1 MKKVIVSATAI
12 ALLAG
17 VLALSGNAWSQQA
30 DRAAAAT
37 SNIPHKVGLI
47 DMAFVFKNYKK
58 FETLREELKVEI
70 AASEEQ
76 AKGVQQETQQLQ
88 AQLKNL
94 TEGGAE
100 HGKLE
105 KQLVQKMAEFETF
118 RREKSREF
126 LKKESQIYSQV
137 YREVEDVVKLYATSF
152 GYTLVIR
159 FNREDAEDENNPQKV
174 LQNMNRQVV
183 YYREDDD
190 ITQKILNKLNKNAG
204 GSAAPASSEQ
214 AAPAARKPAPRTT
227 GSPKAPN

>member
-17 VLALSGNAWSQQA
+17 VLAFSGNAWSQPA
-30 DRAAAAT
+30 GERAA
-37 SNIPHKVGLI
+37 SPNVPHKVGLI
-47 DMAFVFKNYKK
+47 DMAFVFKKYSK
-58 FETLREELKVEI
+58 FETLREELKLEI
-70 AASEEQ
+70 AASEEK

-88 AQLKNL
+88 AQLKQLN
-94 TEGGAE
+94 EGSPE

-137 YREVEDVVKLYATSF
+137 YHEVEDVVKLYATQF

-159 FNREDAEDENNPQKV
+159 FNREDSENDSPQAI

-204 GSAAPASSEQ
+204 GGAAPGASPTE
-214 AAPAARKPAPRTT
+214 PRKAPRAA
-227 GSPKAPN
+227 GAAKEKN

>member
-17 VLALSGNAWSQQA
+17 VLALSGNAWSQQGSE
-30 DRAAAAT
+30 RAA
-37 SNIPHKVGLI
+37 SPNVPHKVGLI

-58 FETLREELKVEI
+58 FETLREELKLEI
-70 AASEEQ
+70 AGSEEK
-76 AKGVQQETQQLQ
+76 AKAVQQETQQLQ
-88 AQLKNL
+88 GQLKQLN
-94 TEGGAE
+94 EGSPE

-137 YREVEDVVKLYATSF
+137 YHEVEDVVKLYATQF

-159 FNREDAEDENNPQKV
+159 FNREDNENDTPQAIM
-174 LQNMNRQVV
+174 QNMNRQVV

-204 GSAAPASSEQ
+204 GAPATT
-214 AAPAARKPAPRTT
+214 APSTERKPAPRTT
-227 GSPKAPN
+227 GSPKNNN